1 MILVTHAV
9 VGGAVGQIISNP
21 VLAFSAGF
29 LSHFILDAI
38 PHWDYPLHAKTG
50 VDLDVDMDISSRYFK
65 HDIAKIALDIL
76 VGFMLVYF
84 FHLSFW
90 AACGAIF
97 PDFLQFAYF
106 KLRWRILRW
115 LQSFHI
121 WIHSD
126 LHLDSRPI
134 FGPILQVLLIFVVL
148 AIISL

>member
-9 VGGAVGQIISNP
+9 VGGAIGQVIGNP
-21 VLAFSAGF
+21 SLAFSAGF

-38 PHWDYPLHAKTG
+38 PHWDYPLGAKIG
-50 VDLDVDMDISSRYFK
+50 AALDVDMNISSKYFK
-65 HDIAKIALDIL
+65 HDIAKITLDIL
-76 VGFMLVYF
+76 IGFIFVYIF
-84 FHLSFW
+84 QLSFW
-90 AACGAIF
+90 AAAGAIF

-106 KLRWRILRW
+106 KLRWRPLRW

-126 LHLDSRPI
+126 LRLDSRPV
-134 FGPILQVLLIFVVL
+134 FGPLLQILLIIAVI